1 MLSLNFFK
9 SSVTLIALTLSLT
22 AFGKS
27 PSVDVAQGVVMQ
39 SQGALMIDVR
49 EPNEYA
55 AGHAPGTQ
63 LIPLGQLE
71 RRLQEL
77 AAYKDKPVVLICR
90 SGSRSGQAQELMAK
104 AGFTQ
109 ALNVEGGM
117 NAWAK
122 AGLPVLTGT
131 APK

>member
-1 MLSLNFFK
+1 MLSLKFFK
-9 SSVTLIALTLSLT
+9 SSVTLIALSLSLT

-27 PSVDVAQGVVMQ
+27 PSVDVAQGASMQ

-49 EPNEYA
+49 EPSEYA

-71 RRLQEL
+71 SRLQEL
-77 AAYKDKPVVLICR
+77 AAHKDKPVVLICR

-117 NAWAK
+117 NAWVK
-122 AGLPVLTGT
+122 AGLPVLTGP
-131 APK
+131 ASK